1 MRLIDASIRVVEPLD
16 RQTFRTVNVLWWGS
30 RVVVF
35 GLLAAFT
42 CMLHAPELSLAGLAS
57 KLNLWESPWYA
68 HIAMYGYGGE
78 GEQQGSSAY
87 FPGTALVMRVG
98 LWIHVDPAV
107 TGLIASMVAGGFA
120 AVALAR
126 MSPAFG
132 AKPERTVVIWLCSPM
147 AVFVVM
153 PWSEA
158 PFAALS
164 FWAWLMAYRRKWLYV
179 GILAGLAM
187 YVRINGIFLTLSI
200 LVLFLVL
207 ERRLKFQVL
216 YLLIPAMVL
225 LGHFAYLHSVT
236 GSWTAWR
243 DAMADHFNRHLVD
256 PWSSLHSTYSLITT
270 YVPGTISFRFIA
282 EILTAALLVG
292 AVVVLMRL
300 RFWAESSYVAITLIS
315 LITADFYQA
324 IPRTTIYLFPVWLLI
339 GRWVTR
345 SRALLVTYCVC
356 SIPIF
361 VAMLYLLFR
370 GQWVG

>member
-1 MRLIDASIRVVEPLD
+1 
-16 RQTFRTVNVLWWGS
+16 
-30 RVVVF
+30 
-35 GLLAAFT
+35 
-42 CMLHAPELSLAGLAS
+42 
-57 KLNLWESPWYA
+57 
-68 HIAMYGYGGE
+68 
-78 GEQQGSSAY
+78 
-87 FPGTALVMRVG
+87 
-98 LWIHVDPAV
+98 
-107 TGLIASMVAGGFA
+107 
-120 AVALAR
+120 
-126 MSPAFG
+126 
-132 AKPERTVVIWLCSPM
+132 
-147 AVFVVM
+147 
-153 PWSEA
+153 
-158 PFAALS
+158 
-164 FWAWLMAYRRKWLYV
+164 
-179 GILAGLAM
+179 
-187 YVRINGIFLTLSI
+187 
-200 LVLFLVL
+200 
-207 ERRLKFQVL
+207 
-216 YLLIPAMVL
+216 
-225 LGHFAYLHSVT
+225 
-236 GSWTAWR
+236 
-243 DAMADHFNRHLVD
+243 MADHFNRHLVD